1 MTSNRINKKKKK
13 ESGIDESRE
22 ESGRADPHSFS
33 IIRGFHFLVFFPF
46 RKLINFLLIFF
57 NSNFCGVLLLSF
69 KVIGSNAFCRELM
82 EQSGESALV
91 AFPRNSTAQ
100 DRIYVL
106 RLVLTSFFF
115 L

>member
-46 RKLINFLLIFF
+46 RKLINFLLIFLIRISAVF
-57 NSNFCGVLLLSF
+57 YYYLL
-69 KVIGSNAFCRELM
+69 K
-82 EQSGESALV
+82 
-91 AFPRNSTAQ
+91 
-100 DRIYVL
+100 
-106 RLVLTSFFF
+106 
-115 L
+115 